1 VFKKAENSLGG
12 DDKAIEK
19 AALDWMNEQLKND
32 NITLESIYEIDDGL
46 NLIYAVE
53 VRLHS
58 AL

>member
-1 VFKKAENSLGG
+1 MFKKAENSLGG